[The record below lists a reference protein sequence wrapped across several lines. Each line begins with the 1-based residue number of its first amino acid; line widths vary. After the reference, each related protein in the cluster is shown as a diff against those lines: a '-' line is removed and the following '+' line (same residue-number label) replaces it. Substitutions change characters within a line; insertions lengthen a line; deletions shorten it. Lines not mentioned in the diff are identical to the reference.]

1 LALPGPSAKQEVG
14 MATARTSGWVRT
26 LRRLHGVDTSA
37 TRDFVRASLATAAG
51 AVVLAALL
59 VYVLGR

>member
-1 LALPGPSAKQEVG
+1 